1 MVNRE
6 GRHYF
11 IVTVS
16 PCNKELDDKLLIKA
30 ILFDL
35 DETLLD
41 REAMIERFLVGQYAR
56 LALQTPAYERYHARF
71 KALDEHGYADRYKVF
86 QTLAAEFSLAL
97 SAEELLA
104 DFRRHAWQGCQPFP
118 DVHAVL
124 QELRSRGYPLGLIT
138 NGSSEAQRGK
148 LTAAN
153 LAGYFAVILISEEQT
168 IRKPEAAIFLRAAE
182 TLGIAPAEGLF
193 VGDNPQADI
202 GGAYQV
208 GMKTVWRKGYLPW
221 PEGLA
226 LTPDHTIDEL
236 SQLLTIVF

>member
-1 MVNRE
+1 MIWAENHDSSRTIE
-6 GRHYF
+6 EADA
-11 IVTVS
+11 I
-16 PCNKELDDKLLIKA
+16 LIKA
-30 ILFDL
+30 VLFDL

-56 LALQTPAYERYHARF
+56 LGLQTPSYELYRARF
-71 KALDEHGYADRYKVF
+71 KQLDEHGYADRYKVF
-86 QTLAAEFSLAL
+86 QTLAAEFSLPL

-118 DVHAVL
+118 DAHAVL
-124 QELRSRGYPLGLIT
+124 KELRSRGYPLGLIT
-138 NGSSEAQRGK
+138 NGSREAQRGK
-148 LTAAN
+148 LSAAD
-153 LAGYFAVILISEEQT
+153 LAGYFEVILISEEQT

-182 TLGIAPAEGLF
+182 KLGVAPLECLF

-208 GMKTVWRKGYLPW
+208 GMKTAWRKGDLAW

-226 LTPDHTIDEL
+226 LTPDYTIDAL
-236 SQLLTIVF
+236 SQLLTIAF